1 MSAISNAIASGA
13 DMSPSSLNSYLNSLN
28 RSVSEEIA
36 LAGLYNLATASLS
49 TANSRAENKNFPKR
63 SLASSNQSRLHDL
76 HPPLKKRKNLFTDN
90 AINSGHGEGQKSN
103 SQNLSQESS
112 FGLSSGQAYEDG
124 SEAGQFVP
132 PAGSTN
138 SNLTGSKV
146 ADYSHPDSSLETN
159 EVSVAKEERRR
170 EQRRISA
177 RNRRQSKR
185 DHLQRA
191 EYECNKLAITLQAY
205 KMQLKSLD
213 SQHRIRIG
221 RALGVVSRINRRPIW
236 QEMMNAAHEKL
247 VEEER
252 TRTNGVDLASRMRGK
267 GPKEIRRE
275 RNRLSAKMSRLRKRV
290 RLDFLQKTSIN
301 LKAQIS
307 CLEQHLNITPK
318 EQEIAPNSADSM

>member
-1 MSAISNAIASGA
+1 
-13 DMSPSSLNSYLNSLN
+13 MSPSSLNSYLNSLN

-49 TANSRAENKNFPKR
+49 SANSRRENNNSGKR
-63 SLASSNQSRLHDL
+63 AVASSNQTQLLDIQT
-76 HPPLKKRKNLFTDN
+76 PLKKRKFKFAADVVKGNDS
-90 AINSGHGEGQKSN
+90 AGQKSN
-103 SQNLSQESS
+103 SLNLSQESAQALYGAAN
-112 FGLSSGQAYEDG
+112 FGHSAGQEHENV

-132 PAGSTN
+132 PIGDGRFPLGRTN
-138 SNLTGSKV
+138 SNAYTNPG
-146 ADYSHPDSSLETN
+146 HPLETN

-191 EYECNKLAITLQAY
+191 EFECNKLAITLQAY
-205 KMQLKSLD
+205 KMQLKALD
-213 SQHRIRIG
+213 SQQRVRIG

-252 TRTNGVDLASRMRGK
+252 KRTKGVDLASRMRGK

-290 RLDFLQKTSIN
+290 RLEFLQKTSIN

-307 CLEQHLNITPK
+307 CLEQHLSITSK
-318 EQEIAPNSADSM
+318 EQPIAPNGDDSK